1 MNRGILKLSKYKS
14 INKML
19 LKSIILVTIESISI
33 VVLFPYFYNMIL
45 NEKLNSGNLKEI
57 LVFGIMFIL
66 LGIFRC
72 IFAYLG
78 DMEKNKCKIKIGDYL
93 RKDTYFKLQQEK
105 ISFYDKNRNSDI
117 FELLVNDNE
126 EASNLFP
133 GSFMKLY
140 VIGLFRAVVLIIIM
154 LILDYKLGLITILIY
169 FIGYAIIISAN
180 RVSIKILDKKRNV
193 IMNMVNYTN
202 ETVDGFGTVKT
213 LGIEKER
220 ENKLD
225 KLISSFIYYTANLDK
240 VTRIYTF
247 IYQMIIFFITI
258 SNIYIG
264 SMDIIAGVCTYASLV
279 LIIQYSQNAGNYL
292 DWIVEGMPTYN
303 SNKLAFNKILN
314 YIDNNDLEDFGNGK
328 DIEKI
333 DSIEY
338 QNVEFSYDDKTI
350 IENFSLKIN
359 EAEKIALIGKTGSGK
374 TTIVNLLC
382 RFYNINKGSIL
393 INGENIN
400 DFNIKELRNKIG
412 YVMQDSCIFEGTV
425 LGNIN
430 YAKKQV
436 KKEEIIRI
444 CKQLKLHDKIMSL
457 ENGYETILKENTNIL
472 SSGERQLLNF
482 ARIMV
487 LNPDVIILDEVT
499 SSLSYSTEMLIQ
511 EAIKTITQGK
521 ICFIIAHRLSTIKN
535 CDKIVMLD
543 KGKIVEEGTHD
554 ELINRKGRYYNLV
567 NNIVE

>member
-1 MNRGILKLSKYKS
+1 MNKGIFKLSKYKN

-33 VVLFPYFYNMIL
+33 VILFPYFYNMIL

-57 LVFGIMFIL
+57 LIFGVMFIL

-72 IFAYLG
+72 LFAYLG
-78 DMEKNKCKIKIGDYL
+78 DMEKNKCKIKIGDNL
-93 RKDTYFKLQQEK
+93 RKDTYFKLQKEK
-105 ISFYDKNRNSDI
+105 ISYYDTNRNSDI

-169 FIGYAIIISAN
+169 LIGYAIIISAN
-180 RVSIKILDKKRNV
+180 KISIKIIDKKRNV

-202 ETVDGFGTVKT
+202 ETVEGFETVKT
-213 LGIEKER
+213 LGIEEER
-220 ENKLD
+220 ENKLK
-225 KLISSFIYYTANLDK
+225 KLISSFICYTSDLDK
-240 VTRIYTF
+240 VTRVYTF
-247 IYQMIIFFITI
+247 IYQIIIFFITI

-264 SMDIIAGVCTYASLV
+264 SMDIITGVCTYASLV

-292 DWIVEGMPTYN
+292 DWIVEGMPIYN

-314 YIDNNDLEDFGNGK
+314 YIDNSDLEDLENGK
-328 DIEKI
+328 NIEKVN
-333 DSIEY
+333 SIEY
-338 QNVEFSYDDKTI
+338 KNVEFAYDDKNI
-350 IENFSLKIN
+350 IENFSLKVN
-359 EAEKIALIGKTGSGK
+359 EGEKIALIGKTGSGK

-382 RFYNINKGSIL
+382 RFYDINKGSIL

-400 DFNIKELRNKIG
+400 DLNISNLRHKIG
-412 YVMQDSCIFEGTV
+412 YVMQESYIFEGTV
-425 LGNIN
+425 LENIN
-430 YAKKQV
+430 YANKQV
-436 KKEEIIRI
+436 KKEDVIKI
-444 CKQLKLHDKIMSL
+444 CKKLRLHDKIMSL
-457 ENGYETILKENTNIL
+457 EKGYETILKENSNIL
-472 SSGERQLLNF
+472 SSGESQLLNF

-487 LNPDVIILDEVT
+487 LDPDIIILDEAT
-499 SSLSYSTEMLIQ
+499 SSLSYNTEMLIQ
-511 EAIKTITQGK
+511 EAIRTITEGK
-521 ICFIIAHRLSTIKN
+521 ICFIIAHRLSTIKDCN
-535 CDKIVMLD
+535 KIIILD
-543 KGKIVEEGTHD
+543 KGKIIEEGTHE

-567 NNIVE
+567 NNIV

>member
-1 MNRGILKLSKYKS
+1 MNKGIFKLSKYKN

-33 VVLFPYFYNMIL
+33 VILFPYFYNMIL

-57 LVFGIMFIL
+57 LIFGVMFIL

-72 IFAYLG
+72 LFAYLG
-78 DMEKNKCKIKIGDYL
+78 DMEKNKCKIKIGDNL
-93 RKDTYFKLQQEK
+93 RKDTYFKLQKEK
-105 ISFYDKNRNSDI
+105 ISYYDTNRNSDI

-169 FIGYAIIISAN
+169 LIGYAIIISAN
-180 RVSIKILDKKRNV
+180 KISIKIIDKKRNV

-202 ETVDGFGTVKT
+202 ETVEGFETVKT
-213 LGIEKER
+213 LGIEEER
-220 ENKLD
+220 ENKLK
-225 KLISSFIYYTANLDK
+225 KLISSFICYTSDLDK
-240 VTRIYTF
+240 VTRVYTF
-247 IYQMIIFFITI
+247 IYQIIIFFITI

-264 SMDIIAGVCTYASLV
+264 SMDIITGVCTYASLV

-292 DWIVEGMPTYN
+292 DWIVEGMPIYN

-314 YIDNNDLEDFGNGK
+314 YIDNSDLEDLENGK
-328 DIEKI
+328 NIEKVN
-333 DSIEY
+333 SIEY
-338 QNVEFSYDDKTI
+338 KNVEFAYDDKNI
-350 IENFSLKIN
+350 IENFSLKVN
-359 EAEKIALIGKTGSGK
+359 EGEKIALIGKTGSGK

-382 RFYNINKGSIL
+382 RFYDINKGSIL

-400 DFNIKELRNKIG
+400 DLNISNLRHKIG
-412 YVMQDSCIFEGTV
+412 YVMQESYIFEGTV
-425 LGNIN
+425 LENIN
-430 YAKKQV
+430 YANKQV
-436 KKEEIIRI
+436 KKEDVIKI
-444 CKQLKLHDKIMSL
+444 CKKLRLHDKIMSL
-457 ENGYETILKENTNIL
+457 EKGYETILKENSNIL
-472 SSGERQLLNF
+472 SSGESQLLNF

-487 LNPDVIILDEVT
+487 LDPDIIILDEAT
-499 SSLSYSTEMLIQ
+499 SSLSYNTEMLVQ
-511 EAIKTITQGK
+511 EAIRTITEGK
-521 ICFIIAHRLSTIKN
+521 ICFIIAHRLSTIKDCN
-535 CDKIVMLD
+535 KIIILE
-543 KGKIVEEGTHD
+543 KGKIIEEGTHE

-567 NNIVE
+567 NNIV